1 MNQLS
6 LKRIL
11 LLAGT
16 SLILTGCYHPATNS
30 AQSTPQ
36 PTPVSQQQQP
46 VAPETTVTYTD
57 QGFSPASVTVKAGT
71 QVTFVNQSSSQ
82 MWVASAVHPTHQAL
96 PGFDQLQGAARNG
109 SYSYAF
115 DQVGTWKYHN
125 HLSPTQTG
133 TVVVE

>member
-1 MNQLS
+1 ME
-6 LKRIL
+6 K
-11 LLAGT
+11 
-16 SLILTGCYHPATNS
+16 
-30 AQSTPQ
+30 
-36 PTPVSQQQQP
+36 
-46 VAPETTVTYTD
+46 TTVTYTD
-57 QGFSPASVTVKAGT
+57 QGFSPASVTVKAGN
-71 QVTFVNQSSSQ
+71 QVTFINQSSSS